1 MSSSSLSDL
10 VRQVAAEHPNAH
22 PHKIAILVAELVPDE
37 LLRDYL
43 ASVLERVVADVL
55 RANRN
60 AALNSKQGRSPKVE
74 QRRSWWQRIL
84 RERVHVGDSV
94 WKPLGECGVS
104 DFDFCISERG
114 RSCGTVWPCAV
125 VVAHRADSDK
135 CVKCG
140 CAGFRLVDGLCDGC
154 HEADVFDPGG

>member
-1 MSSSSLSDL
+1 MS
-10 VRQVAAEHPNAH
+10 
-22 PHKIAILVAELVPDE
+22 
-37 LLRDYL
+37 
-43 ASVLERVVADVL
+43 
-55 RANRN
+55 
-60 AALNSKQGRSPKVE
+60 VE
-74 QRRSWWQRIL
+74 
-84 RERVHVGDSV
+84 VHCDDG
-94 WKPLGECGVS
+94 GTC
-104 DFDFCISERG
+104 